1 MQIAIVDDRAE
12 DRAELSACLENYMK
26 KHQLDYTLTEFE
38 DGENFLKAAAQ
49 VNFQLVFMDIYM
61 ENMDGIE
68 TARRLRQKNRLC
80 KIVFLTITEDYA
92 RMGYSLSA
100 SYYLLKPLSLHQ
112 ADFEEAMELCQ
123 LKPPYEVMTLS
134 VMADRQKLEL
144 PTEKILYIDYQNR
157 MTRIHTAERV
167 IPVSGGFQEVTA
179 ALQKDK
185 RFLPCYRGILI
196 NMDYISQV
204 DSQTFRLINGE
215 ELPIALRNGKQLRE
229 TYRQYVFS
237 GMGGYRMRMKQ
248 MHRRILEGCL
258 ACLLCFTGSIPAFA
272 AETATP
278 ANADE
283 RRENPPGL
291 ESEAS
296 ETRKSG
302 TPETPEEVSLVLVTE
317 IQNEDELLSLPDFT
331 LPLRTTPSD
340 DDLEEIYQLAL
351 RYQTVCATVTAGE
364 EIRQETFSVAWD
376 FSAID
381 QTTPGEYTAAGRIE
395 LPKGYAF
402 GEAVLQELQI
412 SVRVEEMPPAVITSI
427 EQWYPYTDAFAIQQG
442 SETETLENLFAFSPY
457 YLECYAENGTSY
469 TAVVE
474 WDFSGID
481 LNTVG
486 LYHAA
491 GRLTAP
497 ENTIFADRVDFP
509 EISIPVSVQAPGS
522 PDINCFL
529 VRRGGLYFPW
539 VTPPGNLDKV
549 SIWLSKNNG
558 SWNRLESGVYVGQEM
573 LSIATRLL
581 MPGSSYRLQVDYDGG
596 QTGILSFT
604 YADEIVLEGYHEG
617 DRDGGDA
624 GGNPPDTIIQPPPE
638 DTNNQ
643 DDGFADRPS
652 TKPPKPPATN
662 GGGTDSDD
670 SEKAP
675 PVSEENDPADHEP
688 SHKSS
693 EPSWEG
699 KDDSIDI
706 DKDDFPS
713 EQSNGDTEEDAD
725 SKNPDFSEFF
735 DETTDRISG
744 TRFLMML
751 QTWEQR
757 AVFSK
762 QGITISIPK
771 DALPEGIQ
779 NEDQIEVIIQKD
791 TDGGFSFSFS
801 INGTALSSLPD
812 VSVMLPCPNDPATG
826 TWFLCDESG
835 VEIPMTGYDDAAKAV
850 SFQIS
855 HTGAY
860 TIIGKEDAVSLAQA
874 ADTEHSRS
882 PILLLI
888 PACLLLLS
896 AGVFFL
902 RRRRK

>member
-1 MQIAIVDDRAE
+1 
-12 DRAELSACLENYMK
+12 
-26 KHQLDYTLTEFE
+26 
-38 DGENFLKAAAQ
+38 
-49 VNFQLVFMDIYM
+49 
-61 ENMDGIE
+61 
-68 TARRLRQKNRLC
+68 
-80 KIVFLTITEDYA
+80 
-92 RMGYSLSA
+92 
-100 SYYLLKPLSLHQ
+100 
-112 ADFEEAMELCQ
+112 
-123 LKPPYEVMTLS
+123 
-134 VMADRQKLEL
+134 
-144 PTEKILYIDYQNR
+144 
-157 MTRIHTAERV
+157 
-167 IPVSGGFQEVTA
+167 
-179 ALQKDK
+179 
-185 RFLPCYRGILI
+185 
-196 NMDYISQV
+196 
-204 DSQTFRLINGE
+204 
-215 ELPIALRNGKQLRE
+215 
-229 TYRQYVFS
+229 
-237 GMGGYRMRMKQ
+237 MRMKEI
-248 MHRRILEGCL
+248 HRRILGGCL

-283 RRENPPGL
+283 RTEILPDL

-296 ETRKSG
+296 ETLESG
-302 TPETPEEVSLVLVTE
+302 TPETPEAPEEVSLVFVTE
-317 IQNEDELLSLPDFT
+317 IQNEDELLSLPAFT

-351 RYQTVCATVTAGE
+351 QYQTVCATVTAGE
-364 EIRQETFSVAWD
+364 EIRQETLSVAWD

-395 LPKGYAF
+395 LPEGYAF
-402 GEAVLQELQI
+402 GETVLQELQI

-427 EQWYPYTDAFAIQQG
+427 EQWYPYTDAFAVQQG
-442 SETETLENLFAFSPY
+442 SETEALEALFAASPY

-486 LYHAA
+486 LYHAT

-497 ENTIFADRVDFP
+497 ANTAFAEGIAFP
-509 EISIPVSVQAPGS
+509 EISIPVSVQAPGR

-529 VRRGGLYFPW
+529 SARGNLHFPW
-539 VTPPGNLDKV
+539 VTPPGKLDEISV
-549 SIWLSKNNG
+549 WLSENNG
-558 SWNRLESGVYVGQEM
+558 SWNRLESGVYVSQEM

-581 MPGSSYRLQVDYDGG
+581 TPGSSYRLQVDYDGG

-638 DTNNQ
+638 DTALQ
-643 DDGFADRPS
+643 Q
-652 TKPPKPPATN
+652 PPE
-662 GGGTDSDD
+662 S
-670 SEKAP
+670 
-675 PVSEENDPADHEP
+675 
-688 SHKSS
+688 
-693 EPSWEG
+693 
-699 KDDSIDI
+699 
-706 DKDDFPS
+706 
-713 EQSNGDTEEDAD
+713 AD
-725 SKNPDFSEFF
+725 SKKPVFSEFF

-744 TRFLMML
+744 TLFLMML
-751 QTWEQR
+751 QTGEQR

-762 QGITISIPK
+762 QGITLSIPK

-801 INGTALSSLPD
+801 INGTVLNSLPD
-812 VSVMLPCPNDPATG
+812 VSVMLPCPNDPAAG
-826 TWFLCDESG
+826 TLFLCDESG
-835 VEIPMTGYDDAAKAV
+835 VEVPMTGYDDTAKAA

-855 HTGAY
+855 HTGTY
-860 TIIGKEDAVSLAQA
+860 TIVGKEDTASLAHA
-874 ADTEHSRS
+874 ADTEHNRS

-896 AGVFFL
+896 AGEFFL

>member
-1 MQIAIVDDRAE
+1 
-12 DRAELSACLENYMK
+12 
-26 KHQLDYTLTEFE
+26 
-38 DGENFLKAAAQ
+38 
-49 VNFQLVFMDIYM
+49 
-61 ENMDGIE
+61 
-68 TARRLRQKNRLC
+68 
-80 KIVFLTITEDYA
+80 
-92 RMGYSLSA
+92 
-100 SYYLLKPLSLHQ
+100 
-112 ADFEEAMELCQ
+112 
-123 LKPPYEVMTLS
+123 
-134 VMADRQKLEL
+134 
-144 PTEKILYIDYQNR
+144 
-157 MTRIHTAERV
+157 
-167 IPVSGGFQEVTA
+167 
-179 ALQKDK
+179 
-185 RFLPCYRGILI
+185 
-196 NMDYISQV
+196 
-204 DSQTFRLINGE
+204 
-215 ELPIALRNGKQLRE
+215 
-229 TYRQYVFS
+229 
-237 GMGGYRMRMKQ
+237 MRMKEI
-248 MHRRILEGCL
+248 HRRILGGCL

-283 RRENPPGL
+283 RTEILPDL

-296 ETRKSG
+296 ETLDSG
-302 TPETPEEVSLVLVTE
+302 TPETPEAPEEVSLVFVTE
-317 IQNEDELLSLPDFT
+317 IQNEGELRSLPDFT

-351 RYQTVCATVTAGE
+351 QYQTVCATVTAGE

-381 QTTPGEYTAAGRIE
+381 QTTPGEYAAAGRIE
-395 LPKGYAF
+395 LPEGYAF

-457 YLECYAENGTSY
+457 YLECYAENETSY

-509 EISIPVSVQAPGS
+509 EITIPVSVQAPGS

-529 VRRGGLYFPW
+529 AARGNLHFPW
-539 VTPPGNLDKV
+539 VAPPGNLDEISV
-549 SIWLSKNNG
+549 WLSENNG

-638 DTNNQ
+638 DTDDQ

-652 TKPPKPPATN
+652 AKPLRSPATN
-662 GGGTDSDD
+662 GGGMDSDD

-675 PVSEENDPADHEP
+675 PGSGENDPTN
-688 SHKSS
+688 HKPS
-693 EPSWEG
+693 EPSRDG

-713 EQSNGDTEEDAD
+713 EQANGDTEEDAD
-725 SKNPDFSEFF
+725 SKSPAFSEFF

-751 QTWEQR
+751 QTGEQR

-801 INGTALSSLPD
+801 INGTVLNSLPD
-812 VSVMLPCPNDPATG
+812 VSVMLPYPNDPAAG
-826 TWFLCDESG
+826 TLFLCDESG
-835 VEIPMTGYDDAAKAV
+835 VEIPMTGYDDTAKAA

-855 HTGAY
+855 HTGTY
-860 TIIGKEDAVSLAQA
+860 TIVGKEDTASLAHA
-874 ADTEHSRS
+874 ADTEHSRP
-882 PILLLI
+882 PIFFFI
-888 PACLLLLS
+888 PVCLVLLS
-896 AGVFFL
+896 AGEFFL

>member
-1 MQIAIVDDRAE
+1 
-12 DRAELSACLENYMK
+12 
-26 KHQLDYTLTEFE
+26 
-38 DGENFLKAAAQ
+38 
-49 VNFQLVFMDIYM
+49 
-61 ENMDGIE
+61 
-68 TARRLRQKNRLC
+68 
-80 KIVFLTITEDYA
+80 
-92 RMGYSLSA
+92 
-100 SYYLLKPLSLHQ
+100 
-112 ADFEEAMELCQ
+112 
-123 LKPPYEVMTLS
+123 
-134 VMADRQKLEL
+134 
-144 PTEKILYIDYQNR
+144 
-157 MTRIHTAERV
+157 
-167 IPVSGGFQEVTA
+167 
-179 ALQKDK
+179 
-185 RFLPCYRGILI
+185 
-196 NMDYISQV
+196 
-204 DSQTFRLINGE
+204 
-215 ELPIALRNGKQLRE
+215 
-229 TYRQYVFS
+229 
-237 GMGGYRMRMKQ
+237 MRMKQ
-248 MHRRILEGCL
+248 IHRRILGGCL

-291 ESEAS
+291 ESKA
-296 ETRKSG
+296 
-302 TPETPEEVSLVLVTE
+302 PETPEASEEVSLVLVTE

-351 RYQTVCATVTAGE
+351 QYQTVCATVTVGE
-364 EIRQETFSVAWD
+364 EIRQETFPVVWD

-395 LPKGYAF
+395 LPDGYAF

-427 EQWYPYTDAFAIQQG
+427 EQWYPYTDAFAVQQG
-442 SETETLENLFAFSPY
+442 SPTETLENLFAFSPY

-486 LYHAA
+486 LYYVA

-497 ENTIFADRVDFP
+497 ANTAFAEGIAFP
-509 EISIPVSVQAPGS
+509 EISIPVSVQAPGR

-529 VRRGGLYFPW
+529 SARGNLHFPW
-539 VTPPGNLDKV
+539 VTPPGGLDEISV
-549 SIWLSKNNG
+549 WLSENNG

-573 LSIATRLL
+573 LSIGTRLL
-581 MPGSSYRLQVDYDGG
+581 TPGSSYRLQVDYDGG

-638 DTNNQ
+638 DTDDQ

-652 TKPPKPPATN
+652 TKPPKPPVTN
-662 GGGTDSDD
+662 DGGMDS
-670 SEKAP
+670 
-675 PVSEENDPADHEP
+675 
-688 SHKSS
+688 
-693 EPSWEG
+693 
-699 KDDSIDI
+699 DDSIDI

-713 EQSNGDTEEDAD
+713 EQANGDTEEDTALQQPPEVQTIAGASELTVPDPAWKLSENRKEPVQSAMTVPPESAD
-725 SKNPDFSEFF
+725 SKSPDFSEFF

-751 QTWEQR
+751 QTGAQR
-757 AVFSK
+757 AIFSK

-801 INGTALSSLPD
+801 INGTVLNSLPD
-812 VSVMLPCPNDPATG
+812 VSVMLPYPNDPAAG
-826 TWFLCDESG
+826 TLFLCDESG
-835 VEIPMTGYDDAAKAV
+835 VEVPMTGYDDTAKAA

-860 TIIGKEDAVSLAQA
+860 SIVGKEDTASLAQA

-882 PILLLI
+882 PIFFFI
-888 PACLLLLS
+888 PVCLVLLS
-896 AGVFFL
+896 AGEFFL

>member
-1 MQIAIVDDRAE
+1 
-12 DRAELSACLENYMK
+12 
-26 KHQLDYTLTEFE
+26 
-38 DGENFLKAAAQ
+38 
-49 VNFQLVFMDIYM
+49 
-61 ENMDGIE
+61 
-68 TARRLRQKNRLC
+68 
-80 KIVFLTITEDYA
+80 
-92 RMGYSLSA
+92 
-100 SYYLLKPLSLHQ
+100 
-112 ADFEEAMELCQ
+112 
-123 LKPPYEVMTLS
+123 
-134 VMADRQKLEL
+134 
-144 PTEKILYIDYQNR
+144 
-157 MTRIHTAERV
+157 
-167 IPVSGGFQEVTA
+167 
-179 ALQKDK
+179 
-185 RFLPCYRGILI
+185 
-196 NMDYISQV
+196 
-204 DSQTFRLINGE
+204 
-215 ELPIALRNGKQLRE
+215 
-229 TYRQYVFS
+229 
-237 GMGGYRMRMKQ
+237 

-258 ACLLCFTGSIPAFA
+258 ACLLCFTCSIPAFA

-278 ANADE
+278 SNADE
-283 RRENPPGL
+283 RREILPDL
-291 ESEAS
+291 ESDAPGTLESKTPEAS
-296 ETRKSG
+296 
-302 TPETPEEVSLVLVTE
+302 EEVSLVLVTE

-340 DDLEEIYQLAL
+340 DDLEDIYQLAL
-351 RYQTVCATVTAGE
+351 RYQTVCATVTAGK

-395 LPKGYAF
+395 LPEGYAF

-427 EQWYPYTDAFAIQQG
+427 EQWYPYTDAFAVQQG
-442 SETETLENLFAFSPY
+442 SETETLENLFSFSPY

-497 ENTIFADRVDFP
+497 ENTIFADRVDLP

-529 VRRGGLYFPW
+529 VRRGSLYFPW

-549 SIWLSKNNG
+549 SIWLSENNG

-581 MPGSSYRLQVDYDGG
+581 APGSSYRLQVDYDGG

-638 DTNNQ
+638 DTDDQ
-643 DDGFADRPS
+643 DDGFADRHS

-662 GGGTDSDD
+662 GGGTNSDD

-675 PVSEENDPADHEP
+675 PVSGENKPTDHKP
-688 SHKSS
+688 S
-693 EPSWEG
+693 EPSWVG
-699 KDDSIDI
+699 KDDSID
-706 DKDDFPS
+706 KEEFPS
-713 EQSNGDTEEDAD
+713 KQTNGDAEEALEPDAGSDEPTIPESKNRKDSVQSAMTVPQEGAD
-725 SKNPDFSEFF
+725 SQNSAFSEFF

-751 QTWEQR
+751 QTGAQR
-757 AVFSK
+757 AIFSK

-771 DALPEGIQ
+771 NALPEGIQ

-812 VSVMLPCPNDPATG
+812 VSVMLPCPNDPAAG
-826 TWFLCDESG
+826 TLFLCDESG
-835 VEIPMTGYDDAAKAV
+835 VEIPMTGYDDAAKAA

-855 HTGAY
+855 HTGTY
-860 TIIGKEDAVSLAQA
+860 TIAVKEDAISLAQA

>member
-1 MQIAIVDDRAE
+1 
-12 DRAELSACLENYMK
+12 
-26 KHQLDYTLTEFE
+26 
-38 DGENFLKAAAQ
+38 
-49 VNFQLVFMDIYM
+49 
-61 ENMDGIE
+61 
-68 TARRLRQKNRLC
+68 
-80 KIVFLTITEDYA
+80 
-92 RMGYSLSA
+92 
-100 SYYLLKPLSLHQ
+100 
-112 ADFEEAMELCQ
+112 
-123 LKPPYEVMTLS
+123 
-134 VMADRQKLEL
+134 
-144 PTEKILYIDYQNR
+144 
-157 MTRIHTAERV
+157 
-167 IPVSGGFQEVTA
+167 
-179 ALQKDK
+179 
-185 RFLPCYRGILI
+185 
-196 NMDYISQV
+196 
-204 DSQTFRLINGE
+204 
-215 ELPIALRNGKQLRE
+215 
-229 TYRQYVFS
+229 
-237 GMGGYRMRMKQ
+237 MRMKQ
-248 MHRRILEGCL
+248 IRRRILGGCL
-258 ACLLCFTGSIPAFA
+258 ACLLCLTGSIPTFA
-272 AETATP
+272 AGTATP

-291 ESEAS
+291 ENKAS
-296 ETRKSG
+296 GALDSG
-302 TPETPEEVSLVLVTE
+302 TLEAPEEIPLVLVTE
-317 IQNEDELLSLPDFT
+317 IQNEGELLSLPAFT

-381 QTTPGEYTAAGRIE
+381 QTTPGEYAAAGRIE
-395 LPKGYAF
+395 LPEGYAF
-402 GEAVLQELQI
+402 GEAVLQELHI
-412 SVRVEEMPPAVITSI
+412 PVRVEEMTPAVITSI
-427 EQWYPYTDAFAIQQG
+427 EQWYPYTNAFALPQG
-442 SETETLENLFAFSPY
+442 SEIEALEELFAASPY

-474 WDFSGID
+474 WDFSCID

-497 ENTIFADRVDFP
+497 ENTVFADRVDFP
-509 EISIPVSVQAPGS
+509 EITIPVSVQAPDR

-529 VRRGGLYFPW
+529 AARGNLYFPW
-539 VTPPGNLDKV
+539 VTPPGELDKISV
-549 SIWLSKNNG
+549 WLSENNG
-558 SWNRLESGVYVGQEM
+558 SWNRLENGIYVGREM

-581 MPGSSYRLQVDYDGG
+581 TPGSGYRLQVDYNGG

-638 DTNNQ
+638 DTDDQ

-652 TKPPKPPATN
+652 TKPLRSPATN

-675 PVSEENDPADHEP
+675 PVSGENDPADHKP
-688 SHKSS
+688 SD
-693 EPSWEG
+693 PSWDG

-706 DKDDFPS
+706 DEDDFPS
-713 EQSNGDTEEDAD
+713 EQANGDTEEDAD
-725 SKNPDFSEFF
+725 SKSPDFSEFF

-751 QTWEQR
+751 QTGEQR

-801 INGTALSSLPD
+801 INGTVLNSLPD
-812 VSVMLPCPNDPATG
+812 VSVMLPCPNDPAAG
-826 TWFLCDESG
+826 TLFLCDESG
-835 VEIPMTGYDDAAKAV
+835 VEVPMTGYDDTAKAA

-855 HTGAY
+855 HTGTY
-860 TIIGKEDAVSLAQA
+860 TIVGKEDTASLAHA
-874 ADTEHSRS
+874 ADTEHSWP
-882 PILLLI
+882 PIFFFI
-888 PACLLLLS
+888 PVCLVLLS
-896 AGVFFL
+896 AGEFFL
-902 RRRRK
+902 RRRQK

>member
-1 MQIAIVDDRAE
+1 
-12 DRAELSACLENYMK
+12 
-26 KHQLDYTLTEFE
+26 
-38 DGENFLKAAAQ
+38 
-49 VNFQLVFMDIYM
+49 
-61 ENMDGIE
+61 
-68 TARRLRQKNRLC
+68 
-80 KIVFLTITEDYA
+80 
-92 RMGYSLSA
+92 
-100 SYYLLKPLSLHQ
+100 
-112 ADFEEAMELCQ
+112 
-123 LKPPYEVMTLS
+123 
-134 VMADRQKLEL
+134 
-144 PTEKILYIDYQNR
+144 
-157 MTRIHTAERV
+157 
-167 IPVSGGFQEVTA
+167 
-179 ALQKDK
+179 
-185 RFLPCYRGILI
+185 
-196 NMDYISQV
+196 
-204 DSQTFRLINGE
+204 
-215 ELPIALRNGKQLRE
+215 
-229 TYRQYVFS
+229 
-237 GMGGYRMRMKQ
+237 MRMKQ
-248 MHRRILEGCL
+248 IHRRILGGCL
-258 ACLLCFTGSIPAFA
+258 ACFLCFTGSIPAFA

-278 ANADE
+278 ANANEITEILPD
-283 RRENPPGL
+283 L

-296 ETRKSG
+296 ETLDNGTPG
-302 TPETPEEVSLVLVTE
+302 TPEAPEEVSLILVTK
-317 IQNEDELLSLPDFT
+317 IQNEGELLSLPDFT

-340 DDLEEIYQLAL
+340 DDLEEVYQLAL
-351 RYQTVCATVTAGE
+351 QYQTVCATVTAGE

-395 LPKGYAF
+395 LPEGYAF

-427 EQWYPYTDAFAIQQG
+427 EQWYPYTNAFALPQG
-442 SETETLENLFAFSPY
+442 SEVEALEELFAASPY

-486 LYHAA
+486 LYHAT

-529 VRRGGLYFPW
+529 VRRGSLYFPW
-539 VTPPGNLDKV
+539 VAPSGELDEISV
-549 SIWLSKNNG
+549 WLSENNG

-581 MPGSSYRLQVDYDGG
+581 TPGSSYRLQVDYDGG

-624 GGNPPDTIIQPPPE
+624 GENPPDTIIQPPPE
-638 DTNNQ
+638 DTDDQ
-643 DDGFADRPS
+643 DDSFADRPS
-652 TKPPKPPATN
+652 TKPPKPPVTN
-662 GGGTDSDD
+662 DGGMDSDD

-675 PVSEENDPADHEP
+675 SVSGENDPTD
-688 SHKSS
+688 HKSS
-693 EPSWEG
+693 EPSWDR
-699 KDDSIDI
+699 KDDSIN
-706 DKDDFPS
+706 KEEFPS
-713 EQSNGDTEEDAD
+713 QQANDDAEDALEPDAGSDEPAIPEIETPVVSDQPEENTALQQPPESAD
-725 SKNPDFSEFF
+725 SKKPVFSEFF

-751 QTWEQR
+751 QTGEQR

-801 INGTALSSLPD
+801 INGTVLNSLPD
-812 VSVMLPCPNDPATG
+812 VSVMLPYPNDPAAG
-826 TWFLCDESG
+826 TLFLCDESG
-835 VEIPMTGYDDAAKAV
+835 VEVPMTGYDDTAKAA

-855 HTGAY
+855 HTGTY
-860 TIIGKEDAVSLAQA
+860 TIVRKEDTASLAHA
-874 ADTEHSRS
+874 VDTEHSWS
-882 PILLLI
+882 PIFFLI

>member
-1 MQIAIVDDRAE
+1 
-12 DRAELSACLENYMK
+12 
-26 KHQLDYTLTEFE
+26 
-38 DGENFLKAAAQ
+38 
-49 VNFQLVFMDIYM
+49 
-61 ENMDGIE
+61 
-68 TARRLRQKNRLC
+68 
-80 KIVFLTITEDYA
+80 
-92 RMGYSLSA
+92 
-100 SYYLLKPLSLHQ
+100 
-112 ADFEEAMELCQ
+112 
-123 LKPPYEVMTLS
+123 
-134 VMADRQKLEL
+134 
-144 PTEKILYIDYQNR
+144 
-157 MTRIHTAERV
+157 
-167 IPVSGGFQEVTA
+167 
-179 ALQKDK
+179 
-185 RFLPCYRGILI
+185 
-196 NMDYISQV
+196 
-204 DSQTFRLINGE
+204 
-215 ELPIALRNGKQLRE
+215 
-229 TYRQYVFS
+229 
-237 GMGGYRMRMKQ
+237 MRMKQ
-248 MHRRILEGCL
+248 IHRRILGGCL
-258 ACLLCFTGSIPAFA
+258 ACFLCFTGSIPTFA

-278 ANADE
+278 ANA
-283 RRENPPGL
+283 
-291 ESEAS
+291 
-296 ETRKSG
+296 
-302 TPETPEEVSLVLVTE
+302 EVSLVLVTE
-317 IQNEDELLSLPDFT
+317 IQNEGELLSLPDFT

-340 DDLEEIYQLAL
+340 DDLEEVYQLAL
-351 RYQTVCATVTAGE
+351 QYQTVCATVTAGE

-381 QTTPGEYTAAGRIE
+381 QTTPGKYTAAGRIE
-395 LPKGYAF
+395 LPEGYAF

-427 EQWYPYTDAFAIQQG
+427 EQWYPYTDAFAVQQG

-497 ENTIFADRVDFP
+497 ENTAFEEGIAFP
-509 EISIPVSVQAPGS
+509 EISIPVSVQAPGR

-529 VRRGGLYFPW
+529 SARGNLHFPW
-539 VTPPGNLDKV
+539 VTPPGGLDEISV
-549 SIWLSKNNG
+549 WLSENNG

-581 MPGSSYRLQVDYDGG
+581 APGSSYRLQVDYDGG

-604 YADEIVLEGYHEG
+604 YADEIVLEGYHDG

-638 DTNNQ
+638 DTDDQ

-662 GGGTDSDD
+662 GGGMDSDD
-670 SEKAP
+670 SEKTP

-688 SHKSS
+688 SHKPS
-693 EPSWEG
+693 EPSWDG
-699 KDDSIDI
+699 KADSDEPTIPEI
-706 DKDDFPS
+706 EVPVVS
-713 EQSNGDTEEDAD
+713 GQPEEDTALQLSPEVRTIAGASELTVPDPAWKLSENRKEPVQSAMTVPQEVAD
-725 SKNPDFSEFF
+725 SQNSAFSEFF

-751 QTWEQR
+751 QTGEQR

-801 INGTALSSLPD
+801 INGTVLNSLPD
-812 VSVMLPCPNDPATG
+812 VSVMLPYPNDPAAG
-826 TWFLCDESG
+826 TLFLCDESG
-835 VEIPMTGYDDAAKAV
+835 VEVPMTGYDDTAKAA

-855 HTGAY
+855 HTGTY
-860 TIIGKEDAVSLAQA
+860 TIVGKEDTASLAQA
-874 ADTEHSRS
+874 ADTEHSWS
-882 PILLLI
+882 PIFFFI
-888 PACLLLLS
+888 PVCLVLLS
-896 AGVFFL
+896 AGEFFL

>member
-1 MQIAIVDDRAE
+1 
-12 DRAELSACLENYMK
+12 
-26 KHQLDYTLTEFE
+26 
-38 DGENFLKAAAQ
+38 
-49 VNFQLVFMDIYM
+49 
-61 ENMDGIE
+61 
-68 TARRLRQKNRLC
+68 
-80 KIVFLTITEDYA
+80 
-92 RMGYSLSA
+92 
-100 SYYLLKPLSLHQ
+100 
-112 ADFEEAMELCQ
+112 
-123 LKPPYEVMTLS
+123 
-134 VMADRQKLEL
+134 
-144 PTEKILYIDYQNR
+144 
-157 MTRIHTAERV
+157 
-167 IPVSGGFQEVTA
+167 
-179 ALQKDK
+179 
-185 RFLPCYRGILI
+185 
-196 NMDYISQV
+196 
-204 DSQTFRLINGE
+204 
-215 ELPIALRNGKQLRE
+215 
-229 TYRQYVFS
+229 
-237 GMGGYRMRMKQ
+237 MRMKQ
-248 MHRRILEGCL
+248 IHRRILGGCL
-258 ACLLCFTGSIPAFA
+258 ACFLCFTGSIPAFA

-283 RRENPPGL
+283 ITEILPDL

-296 ETRKSG
+296 ETLDNGTPG
-302 TPETPEEVSLVLVTE
+302 TPEAPEEVSLILVTK
-317 IQNEDELLSLPDFT
+317 IQNEGELLSLPDFT

-340 DDLEEIYQLAL
+340 DDLEEVYQLAL
-351 RYQTVCATVTAGE
+351 QYQTVCATVTAGE

-395 LPKGYAF
+395 LPEGYAF
-402 GEAVLQELQI
+402 GEAVLRELQI

-427 EQWYPYTDAFAIQQG
+427 EQWYPYTDAFAVQQG
-442 SETETLENLFAFSPY
+442 SGTEALEALFAASPY

-497 ENTIFADRVDFP
+497 ENTAFAEGIAFP

-529 VRRGGLYFPW
+529 VRRGSLYFPW
-539 VTPPGNLDKV
+539 VAPSGELDEISV
-549 SIWLSKNNG
+549 WLSENNG

-581 MPGSSYRLQVDYDGG
+581 TPGSSYRLQVDYDGG

-624 GGNPPDTIIQPPPE
+624 GENPPDTIIQPPPE
-638 DTNNQ
+638 DTDDQ
-643 DDGFADRPS
+643 DDSFADRPS
-652 TKPPKPPATN
+652 TKPPKPPVTN
-662 GGGTDSDD
+662 DGGMDSDD

-675 PVSEENDPADHEP
+675 SVSGENDPTD
-688 SHKSS
+688 HKSS
-693 EPSWEG
+693 EPSWDR
-699 KDDSIDI
+699 KDDSIN
-706 DKDDFPS
+706 KEEFPS
-713 EQSNGDTEEDAD
+713 QQANDDAEDALEPDAGSDEPAIPEIETPVVSDQPEENTALQQPPESAD
-725 SKNPDFSEFF
+725 SKKPVFSEFF

-751 QTWEQR
+751 QTGEQR

-801 INGTALSSLPD
+801 INGTALNSLPD
-812 VSVMLPCPNDPATG
+812 VSVMLPYPNDPAADTL
-826 TWFLCDESG
+826 FLGDESG
-835 VEIPMTGYDDAAKAV
+835 VEIPMTGYDDAAKAA

-855 HTGAY
+855 HTGTY
-860 TIIGKEDAVSLAQA
+860 TLAVKEDAVSLAHA

-896 AGVFFL
+896 AGEFFL

>member
-1 MQIAIVDDRAE
+1 
-12 DRAELSACLENYMK
+12 
-26 KHQLDYTLTEFE
+26 
-38 DGENFLKAAAQ
+38 
-49 VNFQLVFMDIYM
+49 
-61 ENMDGIE
+61 
-68 TARRLRQKNRLC
+68 
-80 KIVFLTITEDYA
+80 
-92 RMGYSLSA
+92 
-100 SYYLLKPLSLHQ
+100 
-112 ADFEEAMELCQ
+112 
-123 LKPPYEVMTLS
+123 
-134 VMADRQKLEL
+134 
-144 PTEKILYIDYQNR
+144 
-157 MTRIHTAERV
+157 
-167 IPVSGGFQEVTA
+167 
-179 ALQKDK
+179 
-185 RFLPCYRGILI
+185 
-196 NMDYISQV
+196 
-204 DSQTFRLINGE
+204 
-215 ELPIALRNGKQLRE
+215 
-229 TYRQYVFS
+229 
-237 GMGGYRMRMKQ
+237 MRMKQ
-248 MHRRILEGCL
+248 IRRRILGGCL
-258 ACLLCFTGSIPAFA
+258 ACLLCLTGSIPAFA
-272 AETATP
+272 AGTATP
-278 ANADE
+278 ANANE

-291 ESEAS
+291 ENKAS
-296 ETRKSG
+296 GALDSG
-302 TPETPEEVSLVLVTE
+302 TPETPEASEEIPLVLVTE
-317 IQNEDELLSLPDFT
+317 IQNEGELLSLPAFT

-351 RYQTVCATVTAGE
+351 QYQTVCATVTAGE

-381 QTTPGEYTAAGRIE
+381 QTTPGEYAAAGRIE
-395 LPKGYAF
+395 LPEGYAF

-412 SVRVEEMPPAVITSI
+412 PVWVEEMTPAVITSI
-427 EQWYPYTDAFAIQQG
+427 EQWYPYTNAFALPQG
-442 SETETLENLFAFSPY
+442 SEIEALEELFAASTY

-474 WDFSGID
+474 WDFSCID

-497 ENTIFADRVDFP
+497 ENTVFADRVDFP
-509 EISIPVSVQAPGS
+509 EITIPVSVQAPGS

-529 VRRGGLYFPW
+529 AARGNLYFPW
-539 VTPPGNLDKV
+539 VTPPGEQDKISV
-549 SIWLSKNNG
+549 WLSENNG
-558 SWNRLESGVYVGQEM
+558 SWNQLENGIYVGREM

-581 MPGSSYRLQVDYDGG
+581 TPGSGYRLQVDYDGG

-638 DTNNQ
+638 DTDDQ
-643 DDGFADRPS
+643 DDGFTDRPS
-652 TKPPKPPATN
+652 TKPSKPPAAN

-675 PVSEENDPADHEP
+675 PVSGENDPADHKP
-688 SHKSS
+688 S
-693 EPSWEG
+693 EPSCDG

-713 EQSNGDTEEDAD
+713 EQANGDTEEDAD
-725 SKNPDFSEFF
+725 SKSPAFSEFF

-751 QTWEQR
+751 QTGEQR

-801 INGTALSSLPD
+801 INGTVLNSLPD
-812 VSVMLPCPNDPATG
+812 VSVMLPYPNDSAAG
-826 TWFLCDESG
+826 TLFLCDESG
-835 VEIPMTGYDDAAKAV
+835 VEVPMTGYDDTAKAA

-855 HTGAY
+855 HTGTY
-860 TIIGKEDAVSLAQA
+860 TIVGKEDTASLAHA
-874 ADTEHSRS
+874 ADTEHSWP
-882 PILLLI
+882 PIFFFI
-888 PACLLLLS
+888 PVCLVLLS
-896 AGVFFL
+896 AGEFFL

>member
-1 MQIAIVDDRAE
+1 
-12 DRAELSACLENYMK
+12 
-26 KHQLDYTLTEFE
+26 
-38 DGENFLKAAAQ
+38 
-49 VNFQLVFMDIYM
+49 
-61 ENMDGIE
+61 
-68 TARRLRQKNRLC
+68 
-80 KIVFLTITEDYA
+80 
-92 RMGYSLSA
+92 
-100 SYYLLKPLSLHQ
+100 
-112 ADFEEAMELCQ
+112 
-123 LKPPYEVMTLS
+123 
-134 VMADRQKLEL
+134 
-144 PTEKILYIDYQNR
+144 
-157 MTRIHTAERV
+157 
-167 IPVSGGFQEVTA
+167 
-179 ALQKDK
+179 
-185 RFLPCYRGILI
+185 
-196 NMDYISQV
+196 
-204 DSQTFRLINGE
+204 
-215 ELPIALRNGKQLRE
+215 
-229 TYRQYVFS
+229 
-237 GMGGYRMRMKQ
+237 MRMKEI
-248 MHRRILEGCL
+248 HRRILGGCL

-283 RRENPPGL
+283 RTEILPDL

-296 ETRKSG
+296 ETLDNGTPG
-302 TPETPEEVSLVLVTE
+302 TPEAPEEASLILVTE
-317 IQNEDELLSLPDFT
+317 IQNEGELLSLPDFT

-351 RYQTVCATVTAGE
+351 QYQTVCATVTAGE

-395 LPKGYAF
+395 LPEGYAF
-402 GEAVLQELQI
+402 GETVLQELQI

-427 EQWYPYTDAFAIQQG
+427 EKWYPYTDAFAVQQG
-442 SETETLENLFAFSPY
+442 SETEALEALFAASPY

-486 LYHAA
+486 LYHAT

-522 PDINCFL
+522 PDINYFL
-529 VRRGGLYFPW
+529 VRRGSLYFPW
-539 VTPPGNLDKV
+539 VAPPGELDEISV
-549 SIWLSKNNG
+549 WLSENNG

-581 MPGSSYRLQVDYDGG
+581 TPGSSYRLQVDYDGG

-624 GGNPPDTIIQPPPE
+624 GENPPDTIIQPPPE
-638 DTNNQ
+638 DTDDQ
-643 DDGFADRPS
+643 DDSFADRPS
-652 TKPPKPPATN
+652 TKPPKPPVTN
-662 GGGTDSDD
+662 DGGMDSDD

-675 PVSEENDPADHEP
+675 SVSGENDPTDHKP
-688 SHKSS
+688 S
-693 EPSWEG
+693 EPSLDR
-699 KDDSIDI
+699 KDDSIN
-706 DKDDFPS
+706 KEEFPS
-713 EQSNGDTEEDAD
+713 QQANGDAEDALEPDAGSDEPTIPEIETPVVSDQPEENTALQQPPESAD
-725 SKNPDFSEFF
+725 SKKPVFSEFF

-751 QTWEQR
+751 QTGEQR

-801 INGTALSSLPD
+801 INGTALNSLPD
-812 VSVMLPCPNDPATG
+812 VSVMLPYPNDPAADTL
-826 TWFLCDESG
+826 FLGDESG
-835 VEIPMTGYDDAAKAV
+835 VEIPMTGYDDAAKAA

-855 HTGAY
+855 HTGTY
-860 TIIGKEDAVSLAQA
+860 TLAVKEDAVSLAHA

-896 AGVFFL
+896 AGEFFL

>member
-1 MQIAIVDDRAE
+1 
-12 DRAELSACLENYMK
+12 
-26 KHQLDYTLTEFE
+26 
-38 DGENFLKAAAQ
+38 
-49 VNFQLVFMDIYM
+49 
-61 ENMDGIE
+61 
-68 TARRLRQKNRLC
+68 
-80 KIVFLTITEDYA
+80 
-92 RMGYSLSA
+92 
-100 SYYLLKPLSLHQ
+100 
-112 ADFEEAMELCQ
+112 
-123 LKPPYEVMTLS
+123 
-134 VMADRQKLEL
+134 
-144 PTEKILYIDYQNR
+144 
-157 MTRIHTAERV
+157 
-167 IPVSGGFQEVTA
+167 
-179 ALQKDK
+179 
-185 RFLPCYRGILI
+185 
-196 NMDYISQV
+196 
-204 DSQTFRLINGE
+204 
-215 ELPIALRNGKQLRE
+215 
-229 TYRQYVFS
+229 
-237 GMGGYRMRMKQ
+237 MRMKQ
-248 MHRRILEGCL
+248 IHRRILGGCL
-258 ACLLCFTGSIPAFA
+258 ACFLCFTGSIPAFA

-283 RRENPPGL
+283 ITEILPGL
-291 ESEAS
+291 ESKAS
-296 ETRKSG
+296 ETLEIG
-302 TPETPEEVSLVLVTE
+302 TPETPEASEEVSLVLVTE

-351 RYQTVCATVTAGE
+351 QYQTICATVTAGE
-364 EIRQETFSVAWD
+364 EIRQETFPVAWD

-381 QTTPGEYTAAGRIE
+381 QTTPGKYTAAGRIE
-395 LPKGYAF
+395 LPEGYAF
-402 GEAVLQELQI
+402 DEAVLQELQI

-427 EQWYPYTDAFAIQQG
+427 EQWYPYTDAFAVQQG

-497 ENTIFADRVDFP
+497 ENTIFADCVDFP
-509 EISIPVSVQAPGS
+509 EISIPVSVQAPGR

-529 VRRGGLYFPW
+529 AARGNLHFPW
-539 VTPPGNLDKV
+539 VTPPGELDKISV
-549 SIWLSKNNG
+549 WLSEKNG

-581 MPGSSYRLQVDYDGG
+581 TPGSSYRLQVDYDGG

-638 DTNNQ
+638 DTDDQ

-662 GGGTDSDD
+662 GGAEEALEPDSGSDEPTIPE
-670 SEKAP
+670 SENRKEPVQSIMTVP
-675 PVSEENDPADHEP
+675 PES
-688 SHKSS
+688 
-693 EPSWEG
+693 
-699 KDDSIDI
+699 
-706 DKDDFPS
+706 
-713 EQSNGDTEEDAD
+713 AD
-725 SKNPDFSEFF
+725 SKKPVFSEFF
-735 DETTDRISG
+735 DESTDRISG

-751 QTWEQR
+751 QTGEQR
-757 AVFSK
+757 AIFSK

-791 TDGGFSFSFS
+791 ADGGFSFSFS
-801 INGTALSSLPD
+801 INGTVLNSLPD
-812 VSVMLPCPNDPATG
+812 VSVMLPYPNDPAAG
-826 TWFLCDESG
+826 TLFLCDESG
-835 VEIPMTGYDDAAKAV
+835 VEVPMNGYDDTAKAA

-860 TIIGKEDAVSLAQA
+860 TIVGKEDAASLAHA
-874 ADTEHSRS
+874 ADTEHSWS

-888 PACLLLLS
+888 PACLVLLS

>member
-1 MQIAIVDDRAE
+1 
-12 DRAELSACLENYMK
+12 
-26 KHQLDYTLTEFE
+26 
-38 DGENFLKAAAQ
+38 
-49 VNFQLVFMDIYM
+49 
-61 ENMDGIE
+61 
-68 TARRLRQKNRLC
+68 
-80 KIVFLTITEDYA
+80 
-92 RMGYSLSA
+92 
-100 SYYLLKPLSLHQ
+100 
-112 ADFEEAMELCQ
+112 
-123 LKPPYEVMTLS
+123 
-134 VMADRQKLEL
+134 
-144 PTEKILYIDYQNR
+144 
-157 MTRIHTAERV
+157 
-167 IPVSGGFQEVTA
+167 
-179 ALQKDK
+179 
-185 RFLPCYRGILI
+185 
-196 NMDYISQV
+196 
-204 DSQTFRLINGE
+204 
-215 ELPIALRNGKQLRE
+215 
-229 TYRQYVFS
+229 
-237 GMGGYRMRMKQ
+237 MRMKQ
-248 MHRRILEGCL
+248 IRRRILGGCL

-272 AETATP
+272 AGTATP
-278 ANADE
+278 ANANE

-291 ESEAS
+291 ENKAS
-296 ETRKSG
+296 GALDSG
-302 TPETPEEVSLVLVTE
+302 TPETPEASEEIPLVLVTE
-317 IQNEDELLSLPDFT
+317 IQNEGELLSLPAFT

-351 RYQTVCATVTAGE
+351 QYQTVCATVTAGE

-381 QTTPGEYTAAGRIE
+381 QTTPGEYAAAGRIE
-395 LPKGYAF
+395 LPEGYAF

-412 SVRVEEMPPAVITSI
+412 PVRVEEMTPAVITSI
-427 EQWYPYTDAFAIQQG
+427 EQWYPYTNAFALPQG
-442 SETETLENLFAFSPY
+442 SEIEALEELFAASPY

-486 LYHAA
+486 LYHAT

-497 ENTIFADRVDFP
+497 ENTVFADRIDFP
-509 EISIPVSVQAPGS
+509 EISISVSVQAPGS

-529 VRRGGLYFPW
+529 AARGNLYFPW
-539 VTPPGNLDKV
+539 VTPPGEQDKISV
-549 SIWLSKNNG
+549 WLSENNG
-558 SWNRLESGVYVGQEM
+558 SWNQPENGIYVGREM

-581 MPGSSYRLQVDYDGG
+581 TPGSGYRLQVDYDGG

-638 DTNNQ
+638 DIDDQ

-652 TKPPKPPATN
+652 TKPSKPPATN

-675 PVSEENDPADHEP
+675 PVSGENDPADHKP
-688 SHKSS
+688 S
-693 EPSWEG
+693 EPSWDG

-713 EQSNGDTEEDAD
+713 EQANGDTEEGAD
-725 SKNPDFSEFF
+725 SKSPAFSEFF

-751 QTWEQR
+751 QTGAQR

-771 DALPEGIQ
+771 DALPESIQ

-801 INGTALSSLPD
+801 INGTVLNSLPD
-812 VSVMLPCPNDPATG
+812 VSVMLPYPNDPAAG
-826 TWFLCDESG
+826 TLFLCDESG
-835 VEIPMTGYDDAAKAV
+835 VEIPMTGYDDTAKAA

-855 HTGAY
+855 HTGTY
-860 TIIGKEDAVSLAQA
+860 TIVGKEDTASLAHA
-874 ADTEHSRS
+874 ADTEHSWP
-882 PILLLI
+882 PIFFFI
-888 PACLLLLS
+888 PVCLVLLS
-896 AGVFFL
+896 AGEFFL

>member
-1 MQIAIVDDRAE
+1 
-12 DRAELSACLENYMK
+12 
-26 KHQLDYTLTEFE
+26 
-38 DGENFLKAAAQ
+38 
-49 VNFQLVFMDIYM
+49 
-61 ENMDGIE
+61 
-68 TARRLRQKNRLC
+68 
-80 KIVFLTITEDYA
+80 
-92 RMGYSLSA
+92 
-100 SYYLLKPLSLHQ
+100 
-112 ADFEEAMELCQ
+112 
-123 LKPPYEVMTLS
+123 
-134 VMADRQKLEL
+134 
-144 PTEKILYIDYQNR
+144 
-157 MTRIHTAERV
+157 
-167 IPVSGGFQEVTA
+167 
-179 ALQKDK
+179 
-185 RFLPCYRGILI
+185 
-196 NMDYISQV
+196 
-204 DSQTFRLINGE
+204 
-215 ELPIALRNGKQLRE
+215 
-229 TYRQYVFS
+229 
-237 GMGGYRMRMKQ
+237 MRMKQ

-258 ACLLCFTGSIPAFA
+258 ACLLCFTCSIPAFA

-278 ANADE
+278 SNADE

-296 ETRKSG
+296 ETLKSG
-302 TPETPEEVSLVLVTE
+302 TPETPEASEEVSLVLVTE
-317 IQNEDELLSLPDFT
+317 IQKEDELLSLPDFT

-351 RYQTVCATVTAGE
+351 QYQTVCATVTAGE

-381 QTTPGEYTAAGRIE
+381 QTTPGKYTAAGRIE
-395 LPKGYAF
+395 LPEGYAF

-427 EQWYPYTDAFAIQQG
+427 EQWYPYTDAFAVQQG

-497 ENTIFADRVDFP
+497 ENTIFADRVDLP

-529 VRRGGLYFPW
+529 VRRGSLYFPW

-638 DTNNQ
+638 DTDDQ
-643 DDGFADRPS
+643 DDGFADRHS

-662 GGGTDSDD
+662 GGGTNSDD

-675 PVSEENDPADHEP
+675 PVSGENKPTDHKP
-688 SHKSS
+688 S
-693 EPSWEG
+693 EPSWVG
-699 KDDSIDI
+699 KDDSID
-706 DKDDFPS
+706 KEEFPS
-713 EQSNGDTEEDAD
+713 KQTNGDAEEALEPDAGSDEPTIPESKNRKDSVQSAMTVPQEGAD
-725 SKNPDFSEFF
+725 SQNSAFSEFF

-751 QTWEQR
+751 QTGAQR
-757 AVFSK
+757 AIFSK

-771 DALPEGIQ
+771 NALPEGIQ

-812 VSVMLPCPNDPATG
+812 VSVMLPCPNDPAAG

-835 VEIPMTGYDDAAKAV
+835 VEIPMTGYDDAAKAA

-855 HTGAY
+855 HTGTY
-860 TIIGKEDAVSLAQA
+860 TIAVKEDAISLAQA

>member
-1 MQIAIVDDRAE
+1 
-12 DRAELSACLENYMK
+12 
-26 KHQLDYTLTEFE
+26 
-38 DGENFLKAAAQ
+38 
-49 VNFQLVFMDIYM
+49 
-61 ENMDGIE
+61 
-68 TARRLRQKNRLC
+68 
-80 KIVFLTITEDYA
+80 
-92 RMGYSLSA
+92 
-100 SYYLLKPLSLHQ
+100 
-112 ADFEEAMELCQ
+112 
-123 LKPPYEVMTLS
+123 
-134 VMADRQKLEL
+134 
-144 PTEKILYIDYQNR
+144 
-157 MTRIHTAERV
+157 
-167 IPVSGGFQEVTA
+167 
-179 ALQKDK
+179 
-185 RFLPCYRGILI
+185 
-196 NMDYISQV
+196 
-204 DSQTFRLINGE
+204 
-215 ELPIALRNGKQLRE
+215 
-229 TYRQYVFS
+229 
-237 GMGGYRMRMKQ
+237 
-248 MHRRILEGCL
+248 MHRRILGGCL

-272 AETATP
+272 AETATS

-296 ETRKSG
+296 ETLEIG
-302 TPETPEEVSLVLVTE
+302 TPEASEEVSLVLVTE
-317 IQNEDELLSLPDFT
+317 IQKEDELLSLPDFT

-351 RYQTVCATVTAGE
+351 QYQTVCATVTAGE

-381 QTTPGEYTAAGRIE
+381 QTTPGEYAAAGRIE
-395 LPKGYAF
+395 LPEGYSF

-427 EQWYPYTDAFAIQQG
+427 EQWYPYTNAFALPQG
-442 SETETLENLFAFSPY
+442 SEVEALEELFAASPY

-509 EISIPVSVQAPGS
+509 EITIPVSVQAPGS

-529 VRRGGLYFPW
+529 AARGNLHFPW
-539 VTPPGNLDKV
+539 VAPPGNLDEISV
-549 SIWLSKNNG
+549 WLSENNG
-558 SWNRLESGVYVGQEM
+558 SWNQLENGIYVGREM

-581 MPGSSYRLQVDYDGG
+581 APGSSYRLQVDYGGG
-596 QTGILSFT
+596 QTGILSLT

-638 DTNNQ
+638 DT
-643 DDGFADRPS
+643 DG
-652 TKPPKPPATN
+652 
-662 GGGTDSDD
+662 
-670 SEKAP
+670 SEKSP
-675 PVSEENDPADHEP
+675 PGSGENDPTDHKP
-688 SHKSS
+688 S
-693 EPSWEG
+693 EPSRDG

-713 EQSNGDTEEDAD
+713 EQANGDTEEDAD
-725 SKNPDFSEFF
+725 SKSPAFSEFF

-751 QTWEQR
+751 QTGEQR

-779 NEDQIEVIIQKD
+779 NEDQIKVIIQKD

-801 INGTALSSLPD
+801 INGTVLNSLPD
-812 VSVMLPCPNDPATG
+812 VSVMLPYPNDPAAG
-826 TWFLCDESG
+826 TLFLCDESG
-835 VEIPMTGYDDAAKAV
+835 VEIPMTGYDDTAKAA

-855 HTGAY
+855 HTGTY
-860 TIIGKEDAVSLAQA
+860 TIVGKEDTVSLAHA
-874 ADTEHSRS
+874 ADTEHSWS
-882 PILLLI
+882 PIFFFI
-888 PACLLLLS
+888 PACLFLLS

-902 RRRRK
+902 KRRRK

>member
-1 MQIAIVDDRAE
+1 M
-12 DRAELSACLENYMK
+12 
-26 KHQLDYTLTEFE
+26 
-38 DGENFLKAAAQ
+38 
-49 VNFQLVFMDIYM
+49 
-61 ENMDGIE
+61 
-68 TARRLRQKNRLC
+68 
-80 KIVFLTITEDYA
+80 
-92 RMGYSLSA
+92 
-100 SYYLLKPLSLHQ
+100 
-112 ADFEEAMELCQ
+112 
-123 LKPPYEVMTLS
+123 
-134 VMADRQKLEL
+134 
-144 PTEKILYIDYQNR
+144 
-157 MTRIHTAERV
+157 RIKE
-167 IPVSGGFQEVTA
+167 I
-179 ALQKDK
+179 
-185 RFLPCYRGILI
+185 
-196 NMDYISQV
+196 
-204 DSQTFRLINGE
+204 
-215 ELPIALRNGKQLRE
+215 
-229 TYRQYVFS
+229 
-237 GMGGYRMRMKQ
+237 
-248 MHRRILEGCL
+248 HRRILGGCL
-258 ACLLCFTGSIPAFA
+258 ACFLCFTGSIPAFA

-278 ANADE
+278 ANADGITG
-283 RRENPPGL
+283 NPPGL
-291 ESEAS
+291 ESEAPGTLDS
-296 ETRKSG
+296 K
-302 TPETPEEVSLVLVTE
+302 TPEASEEASLVLVTE
-317 IQNEDELLSLPDFT
+317 IQKEGELLSLPDFT

-340 DDLEEIYQLAL
+340 DDLEKIYQLAL

-381 QTTPGEYTAAGRIE
+381 QTTPGEYTATGRIE
-395 LPKGYAF
+395 LPEGYAF

-427 EQWYPYTDAFAIQQG
+427 EQWYPYTDAFAVQQG
-442 SETETLENLFAFSPY
+442 SPTETLENLFAFSPY

-509 EISIPVSVQAPGS
+509 EITIPVSVQAPDR

-529 VRRGGLYFPW
+529 AARGNLYFPW
-539 VTPPGNLDKV
+539 VTPPGELDKISV
-549 SIWLSKNNG
+549 WLSENNG

-581 MPGSSYRLQVDYDGG
+581 TPGSSYRLQVDYDGG

-604 YADEIVLEGYHEG
+604 YADEIVLEGYHDG

-638 DTNNQ
+638 HTDDQ

-652 TKPPKPPATN
+652 TKPPKPPVTN
-662 GGGTDSDD
+662 DGGMDS
-670 SEKAP
+670 
-675 PVSEENDPADHEP
+675 
-688 SHKSS
+688 
-693 EPSWEG
+693 
-699 KDDSIDI
+699 DDSIDI

-713 EQSNGDTEEDAD
+713 EQANGDAEEDTALQQPPEVQTIAGASELAAPDPAWKLSENRKDSVQSAMTVPQEVAD
-725 SKNPDFSEFF
+725 SQNSAFSEFF

-751 QTWEQR
+751 QIGEQR

-812 VSVMLPCPNDPATG
+812 VSVMLPCPNDPAAG
-826 TWFLCDESG
+826 TLFLGDESG
-835 VEIPMTGYDDAAKAV
+835 MEVPMTSYDDAAKAA

-855 HTGAY
+855 HTGTY
-860 TIIGKEDAVSLAQA
+860 TIAVKEDAASLAQA
-874 ADTEHSRS
+874 ADTEHSWS
-882 PILLLI
+882 PIFFLI
-888 PACLLLLS
+888 PVCLVLLS

-902 RRRRK
+902 RRR

>member
-1 MQIAIVDDRAE
+1 M
-12 DRAELSACLENYMK
+12 
-26 KHQLDYTLTEFE
+26 
-38 DGENFLKAAAQ
+38 
-49 VNFQLVFMDIYM
+49 
-61 ENMDGIE
+61 
-68 TARRLRQKNRLC
+68 
-80 KIVFLTITEDYA
+80 
-92 RMGYSLSA
+92 
-100 SYYLLKPLSLHQ
+100 
-112 ADFEEAMELCQ
+112 
-123 LKPPYEVMTLS
+123 
-134 VMADRQKLEL
+134 
-144 PTEKILYIDYQNR
+144 
-157 MTRIHTAERV
+157 RIKE
-167 IPVSGGFQEVTA
+167 I
-179 ALQKDK
+179 
-185 RFLPCYRGILI
+185 
-196 NMDYISQV
+196 
-204 DSQTFRLINGE
+204 
-215 ELPIALRNGKQLRE
+215 
-229 TYRQYVFS
+229 
-237 GMGGYRMRMKQ
+237 
-248 MHRRILEGCL
+248 HRRILGGCL

-283 RRENPPGL
+283 ITEILPDL
-291 ESEAS
+291 ESEAPG
-296 ETRKSG
+296 TLDSG
-302 TPETPEEVSLVLVTE
+302 TLEASEEVSLILVTE
-317 IQNEDELLSLPDFT
+317 IQNEGELLSLPAFT

-351 RYQTVCATVTAGE
+351 QYQTICATVTAGE
-364 EIRQETFSVAWD
+364 EIRQETFPVVWD

-381 QTTPGEYTAAGRIE
+381 QTTPGKYTAAGRIE
-395 LPKGYAF
+395 LPEGYAF
-402 GEAVLQELQI
+402 DEAVLQELQI

-427 EQWYPYTDAFAIQQG
+427 EQWYPYTDAFAVQQG

-486 LYHAA
+486 LYHAI
-491 GRLTAP
+491 GKLTAP
-497 ENTIFADRVDFP
+497 ANTAFAEGIAFP
-509 EISIPVSVQAPGS
+509 EISIPVSVQAPGR

-529 VRRGGLYFPW
+529 SARGNLHFPW
-539 VTPPGNLDKV
+539 VTPPGELDEISV
-549 SIWLSKNNG
+549 WLSENNG

-638 DTNNQ
+638 HTDDQ
-643 DDGFADRPS
+643 DDDFADRPS
-652 TKPPKPPATN
+652 TKPPKPPVTN

-675 PVSEENDPADHEP
+675 SVSRENDPADHKP
-688 SHKSS
+688 S

-706 DKDDFPS
+706 DKDDFPP
-713 EQSNGDTEEDAD
+713 EQANGDAEEDTALQQPPEVQTIAGASELTVPDLAWKLSENRKEPVQSAMTVPQEVAD
-725 SKNPDFSEFF
+725 SQNSAFSEFF

-751 QTWEQR
+751 QTGAQR

-771 DALPEGIQ
+771 DALSEGIQ

-812 VSVMLPCPNDPATG
+812 VSVMLPCPNDSAAG
-826 TWFLCDESG
+826 TLFLCDESG
-835 VEIPMTGYDDAAKAV
+835 VEIPMTGYDDTAKAA

-860 TIIGKEDAVSLAQA
+860 TIVGKEDAVSLAQD

-888 PACLLLLS
+888 PACLVLLS

>member
-1 MQIAIVDDRAE
+1 M
-12 DRAELSACLENYMK
+12 
-26 KHQLDYTLTEFE
+26 
-38 DGENFLKAAAQ
+38 
-49 VNFQLVFMDIYM
+49 
-61 ENMDGIE
+61 
-68 TARRLRQKNRLC
+68 
-80 KIVFLTITEDYA
+80 
-92 RMGYSLSA
+92 
-100 SYYLLKPLSLHQ
+100 
-112 ADFEEAMELCQ
+112 
-123 LKPPYEVMTLS
+123 
-134 VMADRQKLEL
+134 
-144 PTEKILYIDYQNR
+144 
-157 MTRIHTAERV
+157 RIKE
-167 IPVSGGFQEVTA
+167 I
-179 ALQKDK
+179 
-185 RFLPCYRGILI
+185 
-196 NMDYISQV
+196 
-204 DSQTFRLINGE
+204 
-215 ELPIALRNGKQLRE
+215 
-229 TYRQYVFS
+229 
-237 GMGGYRMRMKQ
+237 
-248 MHRRILEGCL
+248 HRRILGGCL
-258 ACLLCFTGSIPAFA
+258 VCFLCFTGSIPAFA

-278 ANADE
+278 GNADE

-291 ESEAS
+291 ESKAS
-296 ETRKSG
+296 ETLEIG
-302 TPETPEEVSLVLVTE
+302 TPETPEASEEVSLVLVTE

-340 DDLEEIYQLAL
+340 DDLEEIYQLVL
-351 RYQTVCATVTAGE
+351 RYQTVCATVTAGK

-381 QTTPGEYTAAGRIE
+381 QTTPGEYAAAGRIE
-395 LPKGYAF
+395 LPEGYAF

-497 ENTIFADRVDFP
+497 ENTVFADRIDFP

-638 DTNNQ
+638 DTDDQ
-643 DDGFADRPS
+643 EDGFTDRPS

-662 GGGTDSDD
+662 GGRVDSND
-670 SEKAP
+670 SEKTP

-713 EQSNGDTEEDAD
+713 EQANGDAEEDAD
-725 SKNPDFSEFF
+725 SKSPAFSESF

-744 TRFLMML
+744 TRFLLML
-751 QTWEQR
+751 QTGAQR
-757 AVFSK
+757 AIFSK

-771 DALPEGIQ
+771 DALPDGIQ

-801 INGTALSSLPD
+801 INGTVLNSLPD
-812 VSVMLPCPNDPATG
+812 VSVMLPCPNDPAADTL
-826 TWFLCDESG
+826 FLCDESG
-835 VEIPMTGYDDAAKAV
+835 VEVPMTGYDDTAKAA

-855 HTGAY
+855 HTGTY
-860 TIIGKEDAVSLAQA
+860 TIVGKEDTASLAHA
-874 ADTEHSRS
+874 ADTEHSWS
-882 PILLLI
+882 PIFFFI
-888 PACLLLLS
+888 PVCLVLLS
-896 AGVFFL
+896 AGEFFL
-902 RRRRK
+902 RRKRK

>member
-1 MQIAIVDDRAE
+1 
-12 DRAELSACLENYMK
+12 
-26 KHQLDYTLTEFE
+26 
-38 DGENFLKAAAQ
+38 
-49 VNFQLVFMDIYM
+49 
-61 ENMDGIE
+61 
-68 TARRLRQKNRLC
+68 
-80 KIVFLTITEDYA
+80 
-92 RMGYSLSA
+92 
-100 SYYLLKPLSLHQ
+100 
-112 ADFEEAMELCQ
+112 
-123 LKPPYEVMTLS
+123 
-134 VMADRQKLEL
+134 
-144 PTEKILYIDYQNR
+144 
-157 MTRIHTAERV
+157 
-167 IPVSGGFQEVTA
+167 
-179 ALQKDK
+179 
-185 RFLPCYRGILI
+185 
-196 NMDYISQV
+196 
-204 DSQTFRLINGE
+204 
-215 ELPIALRNGKQLRE
+215 
-229 TYRQYVFS
+229 
-237 GMGGYRMRMKQ
+237 

-258 ACLLCFTGSIPAFA
+258 ACLLCFTCSIPAFA

-278 ANADE
+278 SNADE

-296 ETRKSG
+296 ETLKSG
-302 TPETPEEVSLVLVTE
+302 TPETPEASEEVSLVLVTE
-317 IQNEDELLSLPDFT
+317 IQKEDELLSLPDFT

-340 DDLEEIYQLAL
+340 DDLEDIYQLAL
-351 RYQTVCATVTAGE
+351 RYQTVCATVTAGK

-381 QTTPGEYTAAGRIE
+381 QTTPGKYTAAGRIE
-395 LPKGYAF
+395 LPEGYAF

-427 EQWYPYTDAFAIQQG
+427 EQWYPYTDAFAVQQG

-497 ENTIFADRVDFP
+497 ENTIFADRVDLP

-529 VRRGGLYFPW
+529 VRRGSLYFPW

-638 DTNNQ
+638 DTDDQ
-643 DDGFADRPS
+643 DDGFADRHS

-662 GGGTDSDD
+662 GGGTNSDD

-675 PVSEENDPADHEP
+675 PVSGENKPTDHKP
-688 SHKSS
+688 S
-693 EPSWEG
+693 EPSWVG
-699 KDDSIDI
+699 KDDSID
-706 DKDDFPS
+706 KEEFPS
-713 EQSNGDTEEDAD
+713 KQTNGDAEEALEPDAGSDEPTIPESKNRKDSVQSAMTVPQEGAD
-725 SKNPDFSEFF
+725 SQNSAFSEFF

-751 QTWEQR
+751 QTGEQR

-812 VSVMLPCPNDPATG
+812 VSVMLPCPNDPAAG

-835 VEIPMTGYDDAAKAV
+835 VEIPMTGYDDAAKAA

-855 HTGAY
+855 HTGTY
-860 TIIGKEDAVSLAQA
+860 TIAVKEDAISLAQA

>member
-1 MQIAIVDDRAE
+1 
-12 DRAELSACLENYMK
+12 
-26 KHQLDYTLTEFE
+26 
-38 DGENFLKAAAQ
+38 
-49 VNFQLVFMDIYM
+49 
-61 ENMDGIE
+61 
-68 TARRLRQKNRLC
+68 
-80 KIVFLTITEDYA
+80 
-92 RMGYSLSA
+92 
-100 SYYLLKPLSLHQ
+100 
-112 ADFEEAMELCQ
+112 
-123 LKPPYEVMTLS
+123 
-134 VMADRQKLEL
+134 
-144 PTEKILYIDYQNR
+144 
-157 MTRIHTAERV
+157 
-167 IPVSGGFQEVTA
+167 
-179 ALQKDK
+179 
-185 RFLPCYRGILI
+185 
-196 NMDYISQV
+196 
-204 DSQTFRLINGE
+204 
-215 ELPIALRNGKQLRE
+215 
-229 TYRQYVFS
+229 
-237 GMGGYRMRMKQ
+237 MKQ
-248 MHRRILEGCL
+248 IHRRILGGCL

-291 ESEAS
+291 ENKAS
-296 ETRKSG
+296 GALDSG
-302 TPETPEEVSLVLVTE
+302 TPETPEASEEIPLVLVTE
-317 IQNEDELLSLPDFT
+317 IQKEGELLSLPAFT

-340 DDLEEIYQLAL
+340 DDLEEIYQLTL
-351 RYQTVCATVTAGE
+351 QYQTVCATVTAGE

-381 QTTPGEYTAAGRIE
+381 QTTPGEYAAAGRIE
-395 LPKGYAF
+395 LPEGYAF

-412 SVRVEEMPPAVITSI
+412 PVRVEEMPPAVITSI
-427 EQWYPYTDAFAIQQG
+427 EQWYPYTNAFALPQG
-442 SETETLENLFAFSPY
+442 SEVEALEELFAASPY
-457 YLECYAENGTSY
+457 YLECYAENGISY

-474 WDFSGID
+474 WDFSCID

-491 GRLTAP
+491 GRLTTP
-497 ENTIFADRVDFP
+497 ENTVFADRIDFP
-509 EISIPVSVQAPGS
+509 EISIPVSVQAPDR

-529 VRRGGLYFPW
+529 AARGNLYFPW
-539 VTPPGNLDKV
+539 VTPPGEPDKISV
-549 SIWLSKNNG
+549 WLSENNG
-558 SWNRLESGVYVGQEM
+558 SWNQLENGIYVGREM

-581 MPGSSYRLQVDYDGG
+581 TPGSGYRLQVDYDGG

-638 DTNNQ
+638 DTDDQ

-652 TKPPKPPATN
+652 TKPLRSPATN
-662 GGGTDSDD
+662 GGGTNSDD

-675 PVSEENDPADHEP
+675 PVSGENDPADHKP
-688 SHKSS
+688 S
-693 EPSWEG
+693 EPSRDG

-713 EQSNGDTEEDAD
+713 EQANGDTEEDTALQQPPEVRTIAGAPELTAPNPALKLSENRKDSVQSAITVPQEVAD
-725 SKNPDFSEFF
+725 SQNSAFSEFF

-751 QTWEQR
+751 QTGEQR

-801 INGTALSSLPD
+801 INGTVLNSLPD
-812 VSVMLPCPNDPATG
+812 VSVMLPYPNAPAAG
-826 TWFLCDESG
+826 TLFLCDESG
-835 VEIPMTGYDDAAKAV
+835 VEVPMTGYDDTAKAA

-855 HTGAY
+855 HTGTY
-860 TIIGKEDAVSLAQA
+860 TIVGKEDTASLAHA
-874 ADTEHSRS
+874 ADTEHSRP
-882 PILLLI
+882 PIFFFI
-888 PACLLLLS
+888 PVCLVLLS
-896 AGVFFL
+896 AGEFFL

>member
-1 MQIAIVDDRAE
+1 
-12 DRAELSACLENYMK
+12 
-26 KHQLDYTLTEFE
+26 
-38 DGENFLKAAAQ
+38 
-49 VNFQLVFMDIYM
+49 
-61 ENMDGIE
+61 
-68 TARRLRQKNRLC
+68 
-80 KIVFLTITEDYA
+80 
-92 RMGYSLSA
+92 
-100 SYYLLKPLSLHQ
+100 
-112 ADFEEAMELCQ
+112 
-123 LKPPYEVMTLS
+123 
-134 VMADRQKLEL
+134 
-144 PTEKILYIDYQNR
+144 
-157 MTRIHTAERV
+157 
-167 IPVSGGFQEVTA
+167 
-179 ALQKDK
+179 
-185 RFLPCYRGILI
+185 
-196 NMDYISQV
+196 
-204 DSQTFRLINGE
+204 
-215 ELPIALRNGKQLRE
+215 
-229 TYRQYVFS
+229 
-237 GMGGYRMRMKQ
+237 

-278 ANADE
+278 SNADE

-302 TPETPEEVSLVLVTE
+302 TPETPEAPEEVSLVLVTE
-317 IQNEDELLSLPDFT
+317 IQKEDELLSLPDFT

-351 RYQTVCATVTAGE
+351 QYQTVCATVTAGE

-442 SETETLENLFAFSPY
+442 SETETLENWFAFSPY

-529 VRRGGLYFPW
+529 VRRGSLYFPW

-581 MPGSSYRLQVDYDGG
+581 IPGSSYRLQVDYDGG

-638 DTNNQ
+638 DTDDQ

-675 PVSEENDPADHEP
+675 PVSGENNPTDHEP
-688 SHKSS
+688 SHKPS

-713 EQSNGDTEEDAD
+713 EQANGDTEEDAD
-725 SKNPDFSEFF
+725 SKSPDFSEFF
-735 DETTDRISG
+735 DETTDWISG

-751 QTWEQR
+751 QTGEQR

-812 VSVMLPCPNDPATG
+812 VSVTLPCPNDPAAG

-835 VEIPMTGYDDAAKAV
+835 VEIPMTGYDDAAKAA

-855 HTGAY
+855 HTGTY
-860 TIIGKEDAVSLAQA
+860 TIAVKEDAISLAQA

-902 RRRRK
+902 RRRK

>member
-1 MQIAIVDDRAE
+1 
-12 DRAELSACLENYMK
+12 
-26 KHQLDYTLTEFE
+26 
-38 DGENFLKAAAQ
+38 
-49 VNFQLVFMDIYM
+49 
-61 ENMDGIE
+61 
-68 TARRLRQKNRLC
+68 
-80 KIVFLTITEDYA
+80 
-92 RMGYSLSA
+92 
-100 SYYLLKPLSLHQ
+100 
-112 ADFEEAMELCQ
+112 
-123 LKPPYEVMTLS
+123 
-134 VMADRQKLEL
+134 
-144 PTEKILYIDYQNR
+144 
-157 MTRIHTAERV
+157 
-167 IPVSGGFQEVTA
+167 
-179 ALQKDK
+179 
-185 RFLPCYRGILI
+185 
-196 NMDYISQV
+196 
-204 DSQTFRLINGE
+204 
-215 ELPIALRNGKQLRE
+215 
-229 TYRQYVFS
+229 
-237 GMGGYRMRMKQ
+237 MRMKQ
-248 MHRRILEGCL
+248 IRRRILGGCL

-272 AETATP
+272 AGTATP

-291 ESEAS
+291 ENKAS
-296 ETRKSG
+296 GALDSG
-302 TPETPEEVSLVLVTE
+302 TLETPEEIPLVLVTE
-317 IQNEDELLSLPDFT
+317 IQNEGELLSLPAFT
-331 LPLRTTPSD
+331 LSLRTTPSD

-351 RYQTVCATVTAGE
+351 QYQTVCATVTAGE

-395 LPKGYAF
+395 LPEGYSF

-427 EQWYPYTDAFAIQQG
+427 EQWYPYTDAFAVQQG
-442 SETETLENLFAFSPY
+442 SGTEALENLFAFSPY
-457 YLECYAENGTSY
+457 YLDCYADNGTSY

-486 LYHAA
+486 LYHAI
-491 GRLTAP
+491 GKLTAP
-497 ENTIFADRVDFP
+497 ANTAFAEGIAFP
-509 EISIPVSVQAPGS
+509 EISIPVSVQAPGR

-529 VRRGGLYFPW
+529 SARGNLHFPW
-539 VTPPGNLDKV
+539 GTPPGELDEISV
-549 SIWLSKNNG
+549 WLSENNG

-581 MPGSSYRLQVDYDGG
+581 TPGSSYRLQVDYDGG

-604 YADEIVLEGYHEG
+604 YADEIVLEGYHDG

-638 DTNNQ
+638 DTDDQ

-652 TKPPKPPATN
+652 TKPLRPPATN

-675 PVSEENDPADHEP
+675 PVNGENNPTDHKP
-688 SHKSS
+688 S
-693 EPSWEG
+693 EPSQDG
-699 KDDSIDI
+699 KDDSIN
-706 DKDDFPS
+706 KEEFPS
-713 EQSNGDTEEDAD
+713 QQANGDAEEALEPDAGSDEPTIPEIEAPVVSGQPEEDTALQLPPEVQTIVGALELAAPDPAWKLSENRKDSVQSAMTVPQEGAD
-725 SKNPDFSEFF
+725 SQNSAFSEFF
-735 DETTDRISG
+735 DETTDRISD

-751 QTWEQR
+751 QTGEQR

-801 INGTALSSLPD
+801 INGTALNSLPD
-812 VSVMLPCPNDPATG
+812 VSVMLPYPNDPAAG
-826 TWFLCDESG
+826 TLFLCDESG
-835 VEIPMTGYDDAAKAV
+835 VEIPMTGYDDTAKAA

-855 HTGAY
+855 HTGTY
-860 TIIGKEDAVSLAQA
+860 TIVGTEDTASLAQA
-874 ADTEHSRS
+874 ADTDYIWS
-882 PILLLI
+882 PIFFLI
-888 PACLLLLS
+888 PACLFLLS

-902 RRRRK
+902 KRRRK

>member
-1 MQIAIVDDRAE
+1 
-12 DRAELSACLENYMK
+12 
-26 KHQLDYTLTEFE
+26 
-38 DGENFLKAAAQ
+38 
-49 VNFQLVFMDIYM
+49 
-61 ENMDGIE
+61 
-68 TARRLRQKNRLC
+68 
-80 KIVFLTITEDYA
+80 
-92 RMGYSLSA
+92 
-100 SYYLLKPLSLHQ
+100 
-112 ADFEEAMELCQ
+112 
-123 LKPPYEVMTLS
+123 
-134 VMADRQKLEL
+134 
-144 PTEKILYIDYQNR
+144 
-157 MTRIHTAERV
+157 
-167 IPVSGGFQEVTA
+167 
-179 ALQKDK
+179 
-185 RFLPCYRGILI
+185 
-196 NMDYISQV
+196 
-204 DSQTFRLINGE
+204 
-215 ELPIALRNGKQLRE
+215 
-229 TYRQYVFS
+229 
-237 GMGGYRMRMKQ
+237 MRMKQ
-248 MHRRILEGCL
+248 IHRRILGGCL
-258 ACLLCFTGSIPAFA
+258 ACFLCFTGSIPAFA

-283 RRENPPGL
+283 ITEILPDL

-296 ETRKSG
+296 ETLDNGTPG
-302 TPETPEEVSLVLVTE
+302 TPEAPEEVSLILVTK
-317 IQNEDELLSLPDFT
+317 IQNEGELLSLPDFT

-340 DDLEEIYQLAL
+340 DDLEEVYQLAL
-351 RYQTVCATVTAGE
+351 QYQTVCATVTAGE

-395 LPKGYAF
+395 LPEGYAF
-402 GEAVLQELQI
+402 GEAVLRELQI

-427 EQWYPYTDAFAIQQG
+427 EQWYPYTDAFAVQQG
-442 SETETLENLFAFSPY
+442 SGTEALEALFAASPY
-457 YLECYAENGTSY
+457 YLECYAENGTSC

-486 LYHAA
+486 LYHAT

-529 VRRGGLYFPW
+529 VRRGSLYFPW
-539 VTPPGNLDKV
+539 VAPSGELDEISV
-549 SIWLSKNNG
+549 WLSENNG

-581 MPGSSYRLQVDYDGG
+581 TPGSSYRLQVDYDGG

-624 GGNPPDTIIQPPPE
+624 GENPPDTIIQPPPE
-638 DTNNQ
+638 DTDDQ
-643 DDGFADRPS
+643 DDSFADRPS
-652 TKPPKPPATN
+652 TKPPKPPVTN
-662 GGGTDSDD
+662 DGGMDSDD

-675 PVSEENDPADHEP
+675 SVSGENDPTD
-688 SHKSS
+688 HKSS
-693 EPSWEG
+693 EPSWDR
-699 KDDSIDI
+699 KDDSIN
-706 DKDDFPS
+706 KEEFPS
-713 EQSNGDTEEDAD
+713 QQANDDAEDALEPDAGSDEPAIPEIETPVVSDQPEENTALQQPPESAD
-725 SKNPDFSEFF
+725 SKKPVFSEFF

-751 QTWEQR
+751 QTGEQR

-801 INGTALSSLPD
+801 INGTALNSLPD
-812 VSVMLPCPNDPATG
+812 VSVMLPYPNDPAADTL
-826 TWFLCDESG
+826 FLGDESG
-835 VEIPMTGYDDAAKAV
+835 VEIPMTGYDDAAKAA

-855 HTGAY
+855 HTGTY
-860 TIIGKEDAVSLAQA
+860 TLAVKEDAVSLAHA

-896 AGVFFL
+896 AGEFFL

>member
-1 MQIAIVDDRAE
+1 
-12 DRAELSACLENYMK
+12 
-26 KHQLDYTLTEFE
+26 
-38 DGENFLKAAAQ
+38 
-49 VNFQLVFMDIYM
+49 
-61 ENMDGIE
+61 
-68 TARRLRQKNRLC
+68 
-80 KIVFLTITEDYA
+80 
-92 RMGYSLSA
+92 
-100 SYYLLKPLSLHQ
+100 
-112 ADFEEAMELCQ
+112 
-123 LKPPYEVMTLS
+123 
-134 VMADRQKLEL
+134 
-144 PTEKILYIDYQNR
+144 
-157 MTRIHTAERV
+157 
-167 IPVSGGFQEVTA
+167 
-179 ALQKDK
+179 
-185 RFLPCYRGILI
+185 
-196 NMDYISQV
+196 
-204 DSQTFRLINGE
+204 
-215 ELPIALRNGKQLRE
+215 
-229 TYRQYVFS
+229 
-237 GMGGYRMRMKQ
+237 MRMKEI
-248 MHRRILEGCL
+248 HRRILGGCL

-296 ETRKSG
+296 ETLEIG
-302 TPETPEEVSLVLVTE
+302 TPEAPETSEEVSLILVTE
-317 IQNEDELLSLPDFT
+317 IQKEDELLSLPDFT
-331 LPLRTTPSD
+331 LPLRATPSD
-340 DDLEEIYQLAL
+340 DDLEEIYQLTL
-351 RYQTVCATVTAGE
+351 QYQTVCATVTAGE
-364 EIRQETFSVAWD
+364 EIRQETFPVAWD

-381 QTTPGEYTAAGRIE
+381 QTTPGEYAAAGRIE
-395 LPKGYAF
+395 LPEGYAF

-427 EQWYPYTDAFAIQQG
+427 EQWYPYTNAFALPQG
-442 SETETLENLFAFSPY
+442 SEVEALEELFAASPY
-457 YLECYAENGTSY
+457 YVECYAENGTSY

-486 LYHAA
+486 LYHAI

-497 ENTIFADRVDFP
+497 ENTVFADRVDFP
-509 EISIPVSVQAPGS
+509 EITIPVSVQAPGS

-529 VRRGGLYFPW
+529 AARGNLHFPW
-539 VTPPGNLDKV
+539 VAPPGNLDEISV
-549 SIWLSKNNG
+549 WLSENNG

-581 MPGSSYRLQVDYDGG
+581 APGSSYRLQVDYDGG
-596 QTGILSFT
+596 QTGILSLT

-638 DTNNQ
+638 DTDDQ

-652 TKPPKPPATN
+652 AKPLRSPATN
-662 GGGTDSDD
+662 GGGMDSDD

-675 PVSEENDPADHEP
+675 PGNGENDPTN
-688 SHKSS
+688 HKPS
-693 EPSWEG
+693 EPSRDG

-713 EQSNGDTEEDAD
+713 EQANGDTEEAPEVQTIAGASELTGPARKLSENRKEPVQSAITVPQEVAD
-725 SKNPDFSEFF
+725 SQNSAFSEFF

-751 QTWEQR
+751 QTGEQR

-801 INGTALSSLPD
+801 INGTVLNSLPD
-812 VSVMLPCPNDPATG
+812 VSVMLPYPNDPAAG
-826 TWFLCDESG
+826 TLFLCDESG
-835 VEIPMTGYDDAAKAV
+835 VEVPMTGYDDTAKAA

-855 HTGAY
+855 HTGTY
-860 TIIGKEDAVSLAQA
+860 TIVGKEDTASLAHA

-882 PILLLI
+882 PIFFLI

-896 AGVFFL
+896 AGEFFL
-902 RRRRK
+902 RRR

>member
-1 MQIAIVDDRAE
+1 
-12 DRAELSACLENYMK
+12 
-26 KHQLDYTLTEFE
+26 
-38 DGENFLKAAAQ
+38 
-49 VNFQLVFMDIYM
+49 
-61 ENMDGIE
+61 
-68 TARRLRQKNRLC
+68 
-80 KIVFLTITEDYA
+80 
-92 RMGYSLSA
+92 
-100 SYYLLKPLSLHQ
+100 
-112 ADFEEAMELCQ
+112 
-123 LKPPYEVMTLS
+123 
-134 VMADRQKLEL
+134 
-144 PTEKILYIDYQNR
+144 
-157 MTRIHTAERV
+157 
-167 IPVSGGFQEVTA
+167 
-179 ALQKDK
+179 
-185 RFLPCYRGILI
+185 
-196 NMDYISQV
+196 
-204 DSQTFRLINGE
+204 
-215 ELPIALRNGKQLRE
+215 
-229 TYRQYVFS
+229 
-237 GMGGYRMRMKQ
+237 MRMKEI
-248 MHRRILEGCL
+248 HRRILGGCL

-296 ETRKSG
+296 ETLEIG
-302 TPETPEEVSLVLVTE
+302 TPEAPEASEEVSLVLVTE
-317 IQNEDELLSLPDFT
+317 IQKEDELLSLPDFT

-351 RYQTVCATVTAGE
+351 QYQTVCATVTAGE
-364 EIRQETFSVAWD
+364 EIRQETFPVAWD

-381 QTTPGEYTAAGRIE
+381 QTTPGEYAAAGRIE
-395 LPKGYAF
+395 LPEGYAF

-427 EQWYPYTDAFAIQQG
+427 EQWYPYTNAFALPQG
-442 SETETLENLFAFSPY
+442 SEVEALEELFAASPY

-497 ENTIFADRVDFP
+497 ENTVFADRVDFP
-509 EISIPVSVQAPGS
+509 EITIPVSVQAPDR

-529 VRRGGLYFPW
+529 AARGNLYFPW
-539 VTPPGNLDKV
+539 VAPPGEQDKISV
-549 SIWLSKNNG
+549 WLSENNG

-581 MPGSSYRLQVDYDGG
+581 APGSSYRLQVDYDGG
-596 QTGILSFT
+596 QTGILSLT

-638 DTNNQ
+638 DTDDQ

-652 TKPPKPPATN
+652 AKPLRSPATN
-662 GGGTDSDD
+662 GGGIDSND
-670 SEKAP
+670 SEKTP
-675 PVSEENDPADHEP
+675 PVSGENDPADHKP
-688 SHKSS
+688 S
-693 EPSWEG
+693 EPSRDG

-713 EQSNGDTEEDAD
+713 EQANGDTEEDTALQQPPEVRTIAGAPELTAPNPALKLSENRKDSVQSAMTVPQEVAD
-725 SKNPDFSEFF
+725 SQNSAFSEFF

-751 QTWEQR
+751 QTGEQR

-801 INGTALSSLPD
+801 INGTVLNSLPD
-812 VSVMLPCPNDPATG
+812 VSVMLPYPNDPAAG
-826 TWFLCDESG
+826 TLFLCDESG
-835 VEIPMTGYDDAAKAV
+835 VEVPMTGYDDTAKAA

-855 HTGAY
+855 HTGTY
-860 TIIGKEDAVSLAQA
+860 TIVGKEDTASLAHA
-874 ADTEHSRS
+874 ADTEHSWS
-882 PILLLI
+882 PIFFLI

-896 AGVFFL
+896 AGEFFL

>member
-1 MQIAIVDDRAE
+1 
-12 DRAELSACLENYMK
+12 
-26 KHQLDYTLTEFE
+26 
-38 DGENFLKAAAQ
+38 
-49 VNFQLVFMDIYM
+49 
-61 ENMDGIE
+61 
-68 TARRLRQKNRLC
+68 
-80 KIVFLTITEDYA
+80 
-92 RMGYSLSA
+92 
-100 SYYLLKPLSLHQ
+100 
-112 ADFEEAMELCQ
+112 
-123 LKPPYEVMTLS
+123 
-134 VMADRQKLEL
+134 
-144 PTEKILYIDYQNR
+144 
-157 MTRIHTAERV
+157 
-167 IPVSGGFQEVTA
+167 
-179 ALQKDK
+179 
-185 RFLPCYRGILI
+185 
-196 NMDYISQV
+196 
-204 DSQTFRLINGE
+204 
-215 ELPIALRNGKQLRE
+215 
-229 TYRQYVFS
+229 
-237 GMGGYRMRMKQ
+237 MRMKQ
-248 MHRRILEGCL
+248 IHRRILGGCL
-258 ACLLCFTGSIPAFA
+258 ACFLCVTGSIPAFA

-283 RRENPPGL
+283 ITEILPDL

-296 ETRKSG
+296 ETLDNG
-302 TPETPEEVSLVLVTE
+302 TPETPEAPEEVSLILVTE
-317 IQNEDELLSLPDFT
+317 IQNEGELLSLPDFT

-340 DDLEEIYQLAL
+340 DDLEEVYQLAL
-351 RYQTVCATVTAGE
+351 QYQTVCATVTAGE

-395 LPKGYAF
+395 LPEGYAF
-402 GEAVLQELQI
+402 GEAVLRELQI

-427 EQWYPYTDAFAIQQG
+427 EQWYPYTDAFAVQQG
-442 SETETLENLFAFSPY
+442 SGTEALEALFAASPY

-486 LYHAA
+486 LYHAI
-491 GRLTAP
+491 GKLTAP
-497 ENTIFADRVDFP
+497 ANTAFAEGIAFP
-509 EISIPVSVQAPGS
+509 EISIPVSVQASGR

-529 VRRGGLYFPW
+529 AARGNLHFPW
-539 VTPPGNLDKV
+539 VTPPGKLDEISV
-549 SIWLSKNNG
+549 WLSENNG
-558 SWNRLESGVYVGQEM
+558 SWNRLENGVYVGQEM

-581 MPGSSYRLQVDYDGG
+581 TPGSSYRLQVDYDGG

-638 DTNNQ
+638 DTALQ
-643 DDGFADRPS
+643 Q
-652 TKPPKPPATN
+652 PPE
-662 GGGTDSDD
+662 S
-670 SEKAP
+670 
-675 PVSEENDPADHEP
+675 
-688 SHKSS
+688 
-693 EPSWEG
+693 
-699 KDDSIDI
+699 
-706 DKDDFPS
+706 
-713 EQSNGDTEEDAD
+713 AD
-725 SKNPDFSEFF
+725 SKKPVFSEFF

-751 QTWEQR
+751 QTGEQR

-801 INGTALSSLPD
+801 INGTALNSLPD
-812 VSVMLPCPNDPATG
+812 VSVMLPYPNDPAADTL
-826 TWFLCDESG
+826 FLGDESG
-835 VEIPMTGYDDAAKAV
+835 VEIPMTGYDDAAKAA

-855 HTGAY
+855 HTGTY
-860 TIIGKEDAVSLAQA
+860 TIAVKEDAVSLAHA

-896 AGVFFL
+896 AGEFFL